1 MKKLTF
7 LFLFIAA
14 YFSLN
19 AQVKE
24 PVKWTSKVEKKSDTE
39 FLLTF
44 NAAIESGW
52 HMYSQYSDENG
63 AIPMEVVFNN
73 AKDNYQISGKPK
85 ESKTEQAYNDVFAV
99 TETFWSNKAQLTQ
112 LVKILPGGNKIVQVT
127 FDYQVCKEVC
137 IQDTKLFQFDLA
149 ALTAKQVTR
158 FEKIIASKAPAANA
172 TSSAPVAT
180 EKEPTVSSDKS
191 DTIEVTNTSVAAPD
205 SVTTHSDNEKNVTTE
220 VSSEV
225 VPEGDEEAKSPW
237 SIFLL
242 TLLAGITVTFTP
254 CVFPMI
260 PMTVSFFLKQNASK
274 SKGRFNALFYGIC
287 IIGIYVLLSVPFHLI
302 ENLDENIFADI
313 STNVYLNLFFF
324 IIFVTFAIS
333 FFGAFEIT
341 MPNSLASKADN
352 ASNSGGLIGIF
363 FMALTLIIV
372 SFSCTGPALGFVF
385 GAVSSSDGGAM
396 LLTLGMFGFG
406 LGLACPFMIFA
417 LFPSLMSN
425 LPKSGG
431 WLNTVKVVF
440 GFIELALA
448 FKFLSNADLVL
459 QLHFLERE
467 VFLVI
472 WIAIFAALTLYLFGK
487 FSTPHDSPVP
497 YLSVGRMLLGII
509 SLAFTI
515 YLIPGLW
522 GAPLKIISGF
532 PPPSNYSESPTGF
545 GSSGAAPVSNT
556 QSLPEGAVVSVH
568 GIVAFEDYDK
578 GLAYAKTVN
587 KPVMLDF
594 TGHACVNCR
603 KTEEYVWPDPEILSM
618 LKNDVV
624 LISLY
629 CDDKKDLPE
638 SEVFV
643 SKYSGREITTVGK
656 KWSDFELG
664 RFNSNARPLYV
675 LLQHDESVI
684 GTTMTYTPD
693 VNVYKAWLRK
703 GIAEFKK

>member
-1 MKKLTF
+1 MKKLAF
-7 LFLFIAA
+7 ILFFITAFFAA
-14 YFSLN
+14 N
-19 AQVKE
+19 AQVKQ
-24 PVKWTSKVEKKSDTE
+24 PVKWTAKAEKKSDTE
-39 FLLTF
+39 YLLTF
-44 NAAIESGW
+44 DATIETGW
-52 HMYSQYSDENG
+52 HMYSQFSDENG
-63 AIPMEVVFNN
+63 AIPMTVVFNN
-73 AKDNYQISGKPK
+73 NKGNYDLVGKTK
-85 ESKTEQAYNDVFAV
+85 ESKTEQAYNEVFEV
-99 TETFWSNKAQLTQ
+99 TETFWSGKAQLKQT
-112 LVKILPGGNKIVQVT
+112 VKLAPTSNKIVQVT

-149 ALTAKQVTR
+149 TLTVKEVNKFDKIALKTAAATPALTATLSADTATAVVPVTENTVNVADTATKPVQDTTKKVAA
-158 FEKIIASKAPAANA
+158 EKKNGSKD
-172 TSSAPVAT
+172 
-180 EKEPTVSSDKS
+180 EPTG
-191 DTIEVTNTSVAAPD
+191 AL
-205 SVTTHSDNEKNVTTE
+205 
-220 VSSEV
+220 
-225 VPEGDEEAKSPW
+225 

-242 TLLAGITVTFTP
+242 TLIAGIGVTFTP

-260 PMTVSFFLKQNASK
+260 PMTVSFFIKQNASK
-274 SKGRFNALFYGIC
+274 SKGKFNALFYGIC

-302 ENLDENIFADI
+302 ENFDENVFADI

-324 IIFVTFAIS
+324 IVFVTFAIS

-341 MPNSLASKADN
+341 MPNSLANKADN
-352 ASNSGGLIGIF
+352 ASNAGGLIGIF

-385 GAVSSSDGGAM
+385 GEVARSDGGAM

-472 WIAIFAALTLYLFGK
+472 WIAIFTALTLYLFGK

-497 YLSVGRMLLGII
+497 FLSVGRMLLGIL

-532 PPPSNYSESPTGF
+532 PPPSNYSESPMGF
-545 GSSGAAPVSNT
+545 GSSGTAPAAST
-556 QSLPEGAVVSVH
+556 EKLPEGAAPTVH
-568 GIVAFEDYDK
+568 GIIAFDDFKK
-578 GLAYAKTVN
+578 GIAYAKEVN

-603 KTEEYVWPDPEILSM
+603 KTEEYVWPDPEILAM

-629 CDDKKDLPE
+629 CDDKKDLPAN
-638 SEVFV
+638 EVFI
-643 SKYSGREITTVGK
+643 SEYSGREITTVGK

-664 RFNSNARPLYV
+664 RYDSNARPLYV
-675 LLQHDESVI
+675 LLNPDETKLNEPI
-684 GTTMTYTPD
+684 TYTPD
-693 VNVYKAWLRK
+693 VEAYKAWMKEGLK
-703 GIAEFKK
+703 KFKK